1 MTEYQYLVT
10 TKGAALPRPRVP
22 DRRERVLAAAHE
34 LALTQGWSGT
44 TIAEIAA
51 RAGIGKGA
59 VYLEFPDK
67 PAILSAVLTGRMRA
81 LTAGMR
87 RRVLEVDG
95 LVDLPTVYRF
105 GVEAILADPLMRA
118 LYLGDEAVLGDH
130 VRGVSDD
137 RYAQR
142 FTWLADYVV
151 ALQGCGLIDP
161 RVAVDPL
168 VRMLGVF
175 TIGLLNGPGATDDE
189 LRDTVATF
197 ADLVGRGLAT
207 GDPVDPEAARQAQ
220 IVLLDRLDAQLRQLE
235 TL

>member
-1 MTEYQYLVT
+1 MTGYKYLVT

-105 GVEAILADPLMRA
+105 AVEAILADPLMRA
-118 LYLGDEAVLGDH
+118 LYLGDAAVLGDH

-151 ALQGCGLIDP
+151 ALQSCGLIDP
-161 RVAVDPL
+161 RMAVDPV

-175 TIGLLNGPGATDDE
+175 TIGLLNGPATTDDQ

-207 GDPVDPEAARQAQ
+207 GGPVDPEAARQAQ

>member
-1 MTEYQYLVT
+1 M
-10 TKGAALPRPRVP
+10 PRPRVP
-22 DRRERVLAAAHE
+22 DRRERVLAAARD

-81 LTAGMR
+81 LTADVH
-87 RRVLEVDG
+87 RRVLAADG

-105 GVEAILADPLMRA
+105 GVESILADPLMRA
-118 LYLGDEAVLGDH
+118 MYLGDEAVLGDH

-137 RYAQR
+137 RYTQR

-151 ALQGCGLIDP
+151 ALQNCGLIDP

-175 TIGLLNGPGATDDE
+175 TIGLLNGPEATDDQ

-207 GDPVDPEAARQAQ
+207 GDPVDPEAARRAQ
-220 IVLLDRLDAQLRQLE
+220 LVLLDRLELQLRQLE
-235 TL
+235 AL